1 MTDKKIEFDGTLR
14 VSEKGVPKQ
23 IEMDM
28 PSLNSSA
35 TGRSDRINGRGADH
49 PSAGTTSFSAPWQT
63 LSLQRSS
70 SHQRSSIHDEALA
83 ADE

>member
-1 MTDKKIEFDGTLR
+1 VTDKKIEFDGTLR

-35 TGRSDRINGRGADH
+35 TMKLK
-49 PSAGTTSFSAPWQT
+49 PSGEIKSVKVRPYRKV
-63 LSLQRSS
+63 QR
-70 SHQRSSIHDEALA
+70 
-83 ADE
+83 